1 MDDLFP
7 VFQYVVVRAR
17 IRNLGS
23 EIHFVDDLMEH
34 HFQNGELGIMFTTV
48 KSMENTTTVP
58 EADRFYTVT
67 YFSQC
72 LQIKNFLS
80 VVSKWKKF

>member
-48 KSMENTTTVP
+48 K
-58 EADRFYTVT
+58 AC
-67 YFSQC
+67 YF
-72 LQIKNFLS
+72 QIRTEKLIQT
-80 VVSKWKKF
+80 